1 MDFSRC
7 RPGRATVFQVDAKA
21 RRPAVTG
28 TRLALFATP
37 LLMALLAYLPT
48 PARAAT
54 GGAGQFESEE
64 PPATEGGTPFDRHG
78 MWIWYVDRSEGGS
91 VPRIVTRARRAGIG
105 TVYVKSGD
113 AGNYWSQFN
122 TRLVASLHRA
132 GIDVCAW
139 QFVYGKRPRAEA
151 KVGAAAVRRGA
162 DCLTIDAEGGY
173 EGRYAAA
180 DRYVRA
186 LRARIGAS
194 FPLSLAGF
202 PYVDYHPSFPY
213 SVFFGPGGATFNQ
226 PQMYWKAIGT
236 SVRRVFE
243 HTYLYN
249 RLWGHPIYPLGQ
261 TYGGPGRREVIRF
274 RRFADSY
281 GGLAPSWWDWQETGR
296 RTWGALGASIDG
308 PLRGYRPVVSHP
320 LLRRGSR
327 GDLVVWA
334 QEHLV
339 GTGEAQL
346 PVTGVYGK
354 RTAAAVRAFQ
364 LSRGLEADGAIGTAT
379 WNALLS
385 VEPTRPR
392 WAARRARG
400 SEAAT
405 SAAAPA
411 RRPASAALPAKTYE
425 IDPGPAP

>member
-1 MDFSRC
+1 MMDSSR
-7 RPGRATVFQVDAKA
+7 RGPSAATVFEVDVKA
-21 RRPAVTG
+21 RRTAVPG
-28 TRLALFATP
+28 SRLALFATSF
-37 LLMALLAYLPT
+37 LMALLAYMPT
-48 PARAAT
+48 PARSAT
-54 GGAGQFESEE
+54 GGAGQVEAS
-64 PPATEGGTPFDRHG
+64 PAPTGAGTPFDRHG

-91 VPRIVTRARRAGIG
+91 IPRIVARAGRAGIG

-113 AGNYWSQFN
+113 GGDYWSQFN
-122 TRLVASLHRA
+122 PRLVGSLHRA

-139 QFVYGKRPRAEA
+139 QFVYGERPLAEA

-162 DCLTIDAEGGY
+162 DCLTIDAEASY

-186 LRARIGAS
+186 LRARIGAG
-194 FPLSLAGF
+194 FPLALAGF

-236 SVRRVFE
+236 TVRAVFE

-261 TYGGPGRREVIRF
+261 TYSSPGRREVIRF
-274 RRFADSY
+274 RRFAKSY
-281 GGLAPSWWDWQETGR
+281 GGQAPSWWDWQETSR

-308 PLRGYRPVVSHP
+308 PLRGYRPVASHP

-339 GTGEAQL
+339 GAGQAQL
-346 PVTGVYGK
+346 PVTGVYG
-354 RTAAAVRAFQ
+354 RQTAAAVRSFQ
-364 LSRGLEADGAIGTAT
+364 LSRGLAVDGAIGTAT
-379 WNALLS
+379 WNALLRVQPS
-385 VEPTRPR
+385 RPR
-392 WAARRARG
+392 WAAARG
-400 SEAAT
+400 GDAGASSVA
-405 SAAAPA
+405 SPA
-411 RRPASAALPAKTYE
+411 RRPTSASLPAKAYE
-425 IDPGPAP
+425 TDPGPAP